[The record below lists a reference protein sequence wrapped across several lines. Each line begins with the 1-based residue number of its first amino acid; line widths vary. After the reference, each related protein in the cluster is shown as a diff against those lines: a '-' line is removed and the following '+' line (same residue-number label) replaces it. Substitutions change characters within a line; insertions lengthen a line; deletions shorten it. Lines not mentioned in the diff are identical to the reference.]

1 MAVDSGSNLVLN
13 AVLDQGL
20 SLVLKTAKQ
29 PYSKHLTSQMNIDK
43 IRLFLLC
50 IAWSTAI
57 INVALGQSALLMSNA
72 GVLSLLF
79 FLVLTLYRLKK
90 ESITIITILI
100 VVAFLILDKFP
111 SFEDY
116 LSAGRFTLVFA
127 ALLPT
132 MTLVRSAS
140 LNVRSVK
147 NSQDLLRNIPTSI
160 STSGFQIASHFFGSV
175 INTGTFSILSA
186 ALPENSDKNYRKAI
200 AEACLRGMN
209 TSATWSPFFVA
220 FAVGQAFIDTKNSWI
235 AMAIGIIVGIL
246 FNFISLPI
254 FAYGS
259 TLNKIKYSL
268 ACLSPV
274 FPLMILIMVSVF
286 SVSLF
291 FDFTAL
297 SAVVLVMPVLIIIY
311 IFLNFKN
318 FFEIY
323 SNTKS
328 WLLNSSDDITVIC
341 IAMFVGYLINR
352 SNIVSYYV
360 LYLDSAF
367 FPSWSLLALT
377 PLIITVFSF
386 VGIHPVITS
395 TIALSLVTSA
405 DIDIHPALLMQAHL
419 VGWSAGTMSS
429 VASLSVLTCSNLF
442 KVESHKLAFGPNLLT
457 AVIFS
462 LLSGVLL
469 CFVNSLIY

>member
-1 MAVDSGSNLVLN
+1 M
-13 AVLDQGL
+13 
-20 SLVLKTAKQ
+20 
-29 PYSKHLTSQMNIDK
+29 
-43 IRLFLLC
+43 
-50 IAWSTAI
+50 
-57 INVALGQSALLMSNA
+57 
-72 GVLSLLF
+72 F
-79 FLVLTLYRLKK
+79 FVLTFSRLKK
-90 ESITIITILI
+90 ESFTIIIILV
-100 VVAFLILDKFP
+100 VVAFFLLDQFP
-111 SFEDY
+111 SFEDF

-140 LNVRSVK
+140 LKVKRVK
-147 NSQDLLRNIPTSI
+147 NSQELLRNLPTSI

-220 FAVGQAFIDTKNSWI
+220 FAVGQAFIDKTNSWI
-235 AMAIGIIVGIL
+235 AMACGIL
-246 FNFISLPI
+246 VGMLFNLVSLPV

-274 FPLMILIMVSVF
+274 FPLLTIIMFSVL

-297 SAVVLVMPVLIIIY
+297 SAVVLVMPMLIVIY
-311 IFLNFKN
+311 LLFNLKN
-318 FFEIY
+318 FSEIY

-341 IAMFVGYLINR
+341 IAMLVGYLISR
-352 SNIVSYYV
+352 SNSINDYF
-360 LYLDSAF
+360 LLHDSAF
-367 FPSWSLLALT
+367 FPAWSLLAVT

-386 VGIHPVITS
+386 MGIHPVITS
-395 TIALSLVTSA
+395 TIALSLLTTA
-405 DIDIHPALLMQAHL
+405 QTDIHPALLMQAHL
-419 VGWSAGTMSS
+419 VGWAAGTMSS
-429 VASLSVLTCSNLF
+429 VASLSILTCSNLF
-442 KVESHKLAFGPNLLT
+442 QVESRKLAFGPNLLT

-462 LLSGVLL
+462 LSSGVLL
-469 CFVNSLIY
+469 SFVNSLIY

>member
-1 MAVDSGSNLVLN
+1 
-13 AVLDQGL
+13 
-20 SLVLKTAKQ
+20 
-29 PYSKHLTSQMNIDK
+29 MNIDK

-57 INVALGQSALLMSNA
+57 INVIFGQSALTLANA
-72 GVLSLLF
+72 GVLSLSF
-79 FLVLTLYRLKK
+79 FFVLTFSHLKK
-90 ESITIITILI
+90 ESITIIVIL
-100 VVAFLILDKFP
+100 VAVAFFLLDEFP
-111 SFEDY
+111 SFEDF
-116 LSAGRFTLVFA
+116 LTAGRFTLVFA

-140 LNVRSVK
+140 LKVKSVK
-147 NSQDLLRNIPTSI
+147 NSQDLLRNLPTSI

-186 ALPENSDKNYRKAI
+186 ALPENSDKNYRKTI

-220 FAVGQAFIDTKNSWI
+220 FAVGQVFIDTTNSWI
-235 AMAIGIIVGIL
+235 AMACGILVGIL
-246 FNFISLPI
+246 FNFVSLPF
-254 FAYGS
+254 FANGS

-274 FPLMILIMVSVF
+274 FPLLTLIMLSVLSVSV
-286 SVSLF
+286 F

-297 SAVVLVMPVLIIIY
+297 SAVVLVMPMLIVIY
-311 IFLNFKN
+311 LLFNLKN

-341 IAMFVGYLINR
+341 IAMLVGYLISR
-352 SNIVSYYV
+352 SNSINDYILLLLLESV
-360 LYLDSAF
+360 F

-386 VGIHPVITS
+386 MGIHPVITS
-395 TIALSLVTSA
+395 TIALSLLTTA
-405 DIDIHPALLMQAHL
+405 QTDIHPALLMQAHL
-419 VGWSAGTMSS
+419 VGWAAGTMSS

-442 KVESHKLAFGPNLLT
+442 QVESHKLAFGPNLLT
-457 AVIFS
+457 AFIFS
-462 LLSGVLL
+462 LSSGVLL
-469 CFVNSLIY
+469 SFVNSLIY

>member
-1 MAVDSGSNLVLN
+1 M
-13 AVLDQGL
+13 
-20 SLVLKTAKQ
+20 
-29 PYSKHLTSQMNIDK
+29 HIDK
-43 IRLFLLC
+43 IRLLLLC
-50 IAWSTAI
+50 VAWSTAI
-57 INVALGQSALLMSNA
+57 IDITVGQSALFIANL
-72 GVLSLLF
+72 GVLSLLLF
-79 FLVLTLYRLKK
+79 IVLTFGRLKK
-90 ESITIITILI
+90 ESLTIITILVI
-100 VVAFLILDKFP
+100 VAFFMLDHLP

-132 MTLVRSAS
+132 MTLVRSTS

-147 NSQDLLRNIPTSI
+147 NSQDLLRNIPTNI

-186 ALPENSDKNYRKAI
+186 ALPENSDKYYRKTI

-235 AMAIGIIVGIL
+235 AMALGILVGML

-274 FPLMILIMVSVF
+274 FPLMILIMISVL

-297 SAVVLVMPVLIIIY
+297 SAVVLVMPVLIVIY
-311 IFLNFKN
+311 IIFNFKN
-318 FFEIY
+318 YFEIF
-323 SNTKS
+323 SKTKS

-341 IAMFVGYLINR
+341 IAMFFGYLISH
-352 SNIVSYYV
+352 SNLVNDYI
-360 LYLDSAF
+360 LFLDSAI
-367 FPSWSLLALT
+367 FPSWSLLAFT
-377 PLIITVFSF
+377 PLVITIFSF
-386 VGIHPVITS
+386 TGIHPVITS
-395 TIALSLVTSA
+395 TIALSLLTSVK
-405 DIDIHPALLMQAHL
+405 IDIHPALLMQAHL
-419 VGWSAGTMSS
+419 VGWAAGTMSS

-442 KVESHKLAFGPNLLT
+442 KVKSHKLAFGPNLLT
-457 AVIFS
+457 AITFS

-469 CFVNSLIY
+469 SFINSLIY

>member
-1 MAVDSGSNLVLN
+1 M
-13 AVLDQGL
+13 
-20 SLVLKTAKQ
+20 
-29 PYSKHLTSQMNIDK
+29 
-43 IRLFLLC
+43 
-50 IAWSTAI
+50 
-57 INVALGQSALLMSNA
+57 
-72 GVLSLLF
+72 LLF
-79 FLVLTLYRLKK
+79 FFLTFSRLKK
-90 ESITIITILI
+90 ESFTIIIILV
-100 VVAFLILDKFP
+100 VVAFFLLDQFP
-111 SFEDY
+111 SFEDF

-140 LNVRSVK
+140 LKVKRVK
-147 NSQDLLRNIPTSI
+147 NSQDLLRNLPTSI

-220 FAVGQAFIDTKNSWI
+220 FAVGQAFIDKTNSWI
-235 AMAIGIIVGIL
+235 AMACGIL
-246 FNFISLPI
+246 VGMLFNLVSLPV

-274 FPLMILIMVSVF
+274 FPLLTIIMFSVL

-297 SAVVLVMPVLIIIY
+297 SAVVLVMPMLIVIY
-311 IFLNFKN
+311 LFFNLKN
-318 FFEIY
+318 FSEVY

-341 IAMFVGYLINR
+341 IAMLVGYLISR
-352 SNIVSYYV
+352 SNSINDYI
-360 LYLDSAF
+360 LLLDSAF
-367 FPSWSLLALT
+367 FPAWSLLALT

-386 VGIHPVITS
+386 MGIHPVITS
-395 TIALSLVTSA
+395 TIALSLLTTA
-405 DIDIHPALLMQAHL
+405 QIDIHPALLMQAHL
-419 VGWSAGTMSS
+419 VGWAAGTMSS

-442 KVESHKLAFGPNLLT
+442 QVESRKLAFGPNLLT

-462 LLSGVLL
+462 LSSGVLL
-469 CFVNSLIY
+469 SFVNSLIY

>member
-1 MAVDSGSNLVLN
+1 
-13 AVLDQGL
+13 
-20 SLVLKTAKQ
+20 
-29 PYSKHLTSQMNIDK
+29 MNIDK

-57 INVALGQSALLMSNA
+57 INVIFGQSALVLANA
-72 GVLSLLF
+72 GVLSLLLF
-79 FLVLTLYRLKK
+79 FVLTFSRLKK
-90 ESITIITILI
+90 ESFTIIIILV
-100 VVAFLILDKFP
+100 VVAFFLLDQFP
-111 SFEDY
+111 SFEDF

-140 LNVRSVK
+140 LKVKRVK
-147 NSQDLLRNIPTSI
+147 NSQELLRNLPTSI

-220 FAVGQAFIDTKNSWI
+220 FAVGQAFIDKTNSWI
-235 AMAIGIIVGIL
+235 AMACGIL
-246 FNFISLPI
+246 VGMLFNLVSLPV

-274 FPLMILIMVSVF
+274 FPLLTIIMFSVL

-297 SAVVLVMPVLIIIY
+297 SAVVLVMPMLIVIY
-311 IFLNFKN
+311 LFFNLKN
-318 FFEIY
+318 FSEIY

-341 IAMFVGYLINR
+341 IAMLVGYLISR
-352 SNIVSYYV
+352 SNSINDYI
-360 LYLDSAF
+360 LLLDSAF
-367 FPSWSLLALT
+367 FPSWSLLAVT

-386 VGIHPVITS
+386 MGIHPVITS
-395 TIALSLVTSA
+395 TIALSLLTTA
-405 DIDIHPALLMQAHL
+405 QIDIHPALLMQAHL
-419 VGWSAGTMSS
+419 VGWAAGTMSS
-429 VASLSVLTCSNLF
+429 VASLSILTCSNLF
-442 KVESHKLAFGPNLLT
+442 QVESRKLAFGPNLLT

-462 LLSGVLL
+462 LSSGLLLS
-469 CFVNSLIY
+469 FVNSLIY

>member
-1 MAVDSGSNLVLN
+1 M
-13 AVLDQGL
+13 
-20 SLVLKTAKQ
+20 
-29 PYSKHLTSQMNIDK
+29 
-43 IRLFLLC
+43 
-50 IAWSTAI
+50 
-57 INVALGQSALLMSNA
+57 
-72 GVLSLLF
+72 F
-79 FLVLTLYRLKK
+79 FVLTFSRLKK
-90 ESITIITILI
+90 ESFTIIIILV
-100 VVAFLILDKFP
+100 VVAFFLLDQFP
-111 SFEDY
+111 SFEDF

-140 LNVRSVK
+140 LKVKRVK
-147 NSQDLLRNIPTSI
+147 NSQDLLRNLPTSI

-220 FAVGQAFIDTKNSWI
+220 FAVGQAFIDKTNSWI
-235 AMAIGIIVGIL
+235 AMACGIL
-246 FNFISLPI
+246 VGMLFNLVSLPV

-274 FPLMILIMVSVF
+274 FPLLTIIMFSVL

-297 SAVVLVMPVLIIIY
+297 SAVVLVMPVLIVIY
-311 IFLNFKN
+311 LLFNLKN
-318 FFEIY
+318 FSEVY

-341 IAMFVGYLINR
+341 IAMLVGYLISR
-352 SNIVSYYV
+352 SNSINDYI
-360 LYLDSAF
+360 LLLDSAF

-377 PLIITVFSF
+377 PLIITLFSF
-386 VGIHPVITS
+386 MGIHPVITS
-395 TIALSLVTSA
+395 TIALSLLTTA
-405 DIDIHPALLMQAHL
+405 QIDIHPALIMQAHL
-419 VGWSAGTMSS
+419 VGWAAGTMSS
-429 VASLSVLTCSNLF
+429 VASLSILTCSNLF
-442 KVESHKLAFGPNLLT
+442 QVESRKLAFGPNLLT

-462 LLSGVLL
+462 LSSGVLL
-469 CFVNSLIY
+469 SFVNSLIY

>member
-1 MAVDSGSNLVLN
+1 M
-13 AVLDQGL
+13 
-20 SLVLKTAKQ
+20 
-29 PYSKHLTSQMNIDK
+29 
-43 IRLFLLC
+43 
-50 IAWSTAI
+50 
-57 INVALGQSALLMSNA
+57 
-72 GVLSLLF
+72 F
-79 FLVLTLYRLKK
+79 FVLTFSRLKK
-90 ESITIITILI
+90 ESFTIIIILV
-100 VVAFLILDKFP
+100 VVAFFLLDQFP
-111 SFEDY
+111 SFEDF

-140 LNVRSVK
+140 LKVKRVK
-147 NSQDLLRNIPTSI
+147 NSQDLLRNLPTSI

-220 FAVGQAFIDTKNSWI
+220 FAVGQAFIDKTNSWI
-235 AMAIGIIVGIL
+235 AMACGIL
-246 FNFISLPI
+246 VGMLFNLVSLPV

-259 TLNKIKYSL
+259 TLNKIKFSL

-274 FPLMILIMVSVF
+274 FPLLTIIMFSVL

-297 SAVVLVMPVLIIIY
+297 SAVVLVMPMLIVIY
-311 IFLNFKN
+311 LFFNLKN
-318 FFEIY
+318 FSEIY

-341 IAMFVGYLINR
+341 IAMLVGYLISR
-352 SNIVSYYV
+352 SNSINDYF
-360 LYLDSAF
+360 LLLDSAF
-367 FPSWSLLALT
+367 FPSWSLLAVT

-386 VGIHPVITS
+386 MGIHPVITS
-395 TIALSLVTSA
+395 TIALSLLTTA
-405 DIDIHPALLMQAHL
+405 QTDIHPALLMQAHL
-419 VGWSAGTMSS
+419 VGWAAGTMSS

-442 KVESHKLAFGPNLLT
+442 QVESRKLAFGPNLLT

-462 LLSGVLL
+462 LSSGVLL
-469 CFVNSLIY
+469 SFVNSLIY

>member
-1 MAVDSGSNLVLN
+1 M
-13 AVLDQGL
+13 
-20 SLVLKTAKQ
+20 
-29 PYSKHLTSQMNIDK
+29 
-43 IRLFLLC
+43 
-50 IAWSTAI
+50 
-57 INVALGQSALLMSNA
+57 
-72 GVLSLLF
+72 F
-79 FLVLTLYRLKK
+79 FVLTFSCLKK
-90 ESITIITILI
+90 ESFAIIIILV
-100 VVAFLILDKFP
+100 VVAFFLLDQFP
-111 SFEDY
+111 SFEDF

-140 LNVRSVK
+140 LKVKRVK
-147 NSQDLLRNIPTSI
+147 NSQDLLRNLPTSI

-220 FAVGQAFIDTKNSWI
+220 FAVGQAFIDKTNSWI
-235 AMAIGIIVGIL
+235 AMACGIL
-246 FNFISLPI
+246 VGMLFNLVSLPV

-274 FPLMILIMVSVF
+274 FPLLTIIMFSVL

-297 SAVVLVMPVLIIIY
+297 SAVVLVMPVLIVIY
-311 IFLNFKN
+311 LLFNLKN
-318 FFEIY
+318 FSEVY

-341 IAMFVGYLINR
+341 IAMLVGYLISR
-352 SNIVSYYV
+352 SNSINDYF
-360 LYLDSAF
+360 LLLDSAF
-367 FPSWSLLALT
+367 FPAWSLLAVT

-386 VGIHPVITS
+386 MGIHPVITS
-395 TIALSLVTSA
+395 TIALSLLTTVQT
-405 DIDIHPALLMQAHL
+405 DIHPALLMQAHL
-419 VGWSAGTMSS
+419 VGWAAGTMSS

-442 KVESHKLAFGPNLLT
+442 QVESRKLAFGPNLLT

-462 LLSGVLL
+462 LSSGVLL
-469 CFVNSLIY
+469 SFVNSLIY

>member
-1 MAVDSGSNLVLN
+1 
-13 AVLDQGL
+13 
-20 SLVLKTAKQ
+20 
-29 PYSKHLTSQMNIDK
+29 MNIDK

-57 INVALGQSALLMSNA
+57 INVIFGQSALVLANA
-72 GVLSLLF
+72 GVLSLLLF
-79 FLVLTLYRLKK
+79 FVLTFSRLKK
-90 ESITIITILI
+90 ESFTIIIILV
-100 VVAFLILDKFP
+100 VVAFFLLDQFP
-111 SFEDY
+111 SFEDF

-140 LNVRSVK
+140 LKVKRVK
-147 NSQDLLRNIPTSI
+147 NSQELLRNLPTSI

-220 FAVGQAFIDTKNSWI
+220 FAVGQAFIDKTNSWI
-235 AMAIGIIVGIL
+235 AMACGIL
-246 FNFISLPI
+246 VGMLFNLVSLPV

-274 FPLMILIMVSVF
+274 FPLLTIIMFSVL

-297 SAVVLVMPVLIIIY
+297 SAVVLVMPVLIVIY
-311 IFLNFKN
+311 LLFNLKN
-318 FFEIY
+318 FSEVY

-341 IAMFVGYLINR
+341 IAMLVGYLISR
-352 SNIVSYYV
+352 SNSINDYF
-360 LYLDSAF
+360 LLLDSAF
-367 FPSWSLLALT
+367 FPAWSLLALT

-386 VGIHPVITS
+386 MGIHPVITS
-395 TIALSLVTSA
+395 TIALSLLTTA
-405 DIDIHPALLMQAHL
+405 QIDIHPALLMQAHL
-419 VGWSAGTMSS
+419 VGWAAGTMSS
-429 VASLSVLTCSNLF
+429 VASLSILTCSNLF
-442 KVESHKLAFGPNLLT
+442 QVESRKLAFGPNLLT

-462 LLSGVLL
+462 LSSGVLL
-469 CFVNSLIY
+469 SFVNSLIY

>member
-1 MAVDSGSNLVLN
+1 MI
-13 AVLDQGL
+13 
-20 SLVLKTAKQ
+20 
-29 PYSKHLTSQMNIDK
+29 IDK

-57 INVALGQSALLMSNA
+57 INVIFGQSTLFLANA
-72 GVLSLLF
+72 GVLSLSF
-79 FLVLTLYRLKK
+79 FFVLTFSHLKK
-90 ESITIITILI
+90 ESITIIIVLV
-100 VVAFLILDKFP
+100 VVAFFLLDQFP
-111 SFEDY
+111 SFEDF

-140 LNVRSVK
+140 LKVKSVK
-147 NSQDLLRNIPTSI
+147 NSQDLLRNLPTSI

-186 ALPENSDKNYRKAI
+186 ALPENSDKNYRKTI

-220 FAVGQAFIDTKNSWI
+220 FAVGQSFIDTTNSWI
-235 AMAIGIIVGIL
+235 AMACGILVGII
-246 FNFISLPI
+246 FNFVSLPI

-274 FPLMILIMVSVF
+274 FPLLTLIMLSVLSVSVF
-286 SVSLF
+286 F
-291 FDFTAL
+291 NFTAL
-297 SAVVLVMPVLIIIY
+297 SAVVLVMPVLIVIY
-311 IFLNFKN
+311 MLFNLKN
-318 FFEIY
+318 FYEIY

-341 IAMFVGYLINR
+341 IAMLVGYLISH
-352 SNIVSYYV
+352 SNSINDYI
-360 LYLDSAF
+360 LLLESAF
-367 FPSWSLLALT
+367 FPSWSLLAIS

-386 VGIHPVITS
+386 MGIHPVITS
-395 TIALSLVTSA
+395 TIALSLLTTA
-405 DIDIHPALLMQAHL
+405 QKDIHPALLMQAHL
-419 VGWSAGTMSS
+419 VGWAAGTMSS

-442 KVESHKLAFGPNLLT
+442 QVESLKLAFGPNLLT

-462 LLSGVLL
+462 LSSGVLL
-469 CFVNSLIY
+469 SFVNSLIY

>member
-1 MAVDSGSNLVLN
+1 M
-13 AVLDQGL
+13 
-20 SLVLKTAKQ
+20 
-29 PYSKHLTSQMNIDK
+29 
-43 IRLFLLC
+43 
-50 IAWSTAI
+50 
-57 INVALGQSALLMSNA
+57 
-72 GVLSLLF
+72 F
-79 FLVLTLYRLKK
+79 FVLTFSRLKK
-90 ESITIITILI
+90 ESFTIIIILV
-100 VVAFLILDKFP
+100 VVAFFLLDQFP
-111 SFEDY
+111 SFEDF

-140 LNVRSVK
+140 LKVKRVK
-147 NSQDLLRNIPTSI
+147 NSQELLRNLPTSI

-220 FAVGQAFIDTKNSWI
+220 FAVGQAFIDKTNSWI
-235 AMAIGIIVGIL
+235 AMACGIL
-246 FNFISLPI
+246 VGMLFNLVSLPV

-274 FPLMILIMVSVF
+274 FPLLTIIMFSVL

-297 SAVVLVMPVLIIIY
+297 SAVVLVMPMLIVIY
-311 IFLNFKN
+311 LFFNLKN
-318 FFEIY
+318 FSEIY

-341 IAMFVGYLINR
+341 IAMLVGYLISR
-352 SNIVSYYV
+352 SNSINDYF
-360 LYLDSAF
+360 LLLDSAF
-367 FPSWSLLALT
+367 FPAWSLLALT

-386 VGIHPVITS
+386 MGIHPVITS
-395 TIALSLVTSA
+395 TIALSLLTTA
-405 DIDIHPALLMQAHL
+405 QTDIHPALLMQAHL
-419 VGWSAGTMSS
+419 VGWAAGTMSS
-429 VASLSVLTCSNLF
+429 VASLSILTCSNLF
-442 KVESHKLAFGPNLLT
+442 QVESRKLAFGPNLLT

-462 LLSGVLL
+462 LSSGVLL
-469 CFVNSLIY
+469 SFVNSLIY

>member
-1 MAVDSGSNLVLN
+1 MR
-13 AVLDQGL
+13 
-20 SLVLKTAKQ
+20 
-29 PYSKHLTSQMNIDK
+29 IDK

-50 IAWSTAI
+50 IAWLTAI
-57 INVALGQSALLMSNA
+57 INVIFGQSALVLTNA

-79 FLVLTLYRLKK
+79 FFILTFNRLKK
-90 ESITIITILI
+90 GSISIISILVI
-100 VVAFLILDKFP
+100 VAFFLLDQFP
-111 SFEDY
+111 SFEDF

-132 MTLVRSAS
+132 MTLVRSVS
-140 LNVRSVK
+140 LKVKSVT
-147 NSQDLLRNIPTSI
+147 NSQDLLRDLPTSI

-186 ALPENSDKNYRKAI
+186 ALPENSDKNYRKTI

-235 AMAIGIIVGIL
+235 AMVCGIL
-246 FNFISLPI
+246 VGMLFNVVSLPV

-274 FPLMILIMVSVF
+274 FPLMFLIMISVL
-286 SVSLF
+286 SVSLY

-297 SAVVLVMPVLIIIY
+297 SAVVLVMPVLIVIY
-311 IFLNFKN
+311 LLFNLNN

-328 WLLNSSDDITVIC
+328 WLLNSSDDIIIIC
-341 IAMFVGYLINR
+341 IAMLVGYLISR
-352 SNIVSYYV
+352 SNSVNDYILYV
-360 LYLDSAF
+360 DSTF

-377 PLIITVFSF
+377 PLIITLFSF
-386 VGIHPVITS
+386 IGIHPVITS
-395 TIALSLVTSA
+395 TIALSLLTSVHK
-405 DIDIHPALLMQAHL
+405 DINPALLMQAHL
-419 VGWSAGTMSS
+419 VGWASGTMSS

-442 KVESHKLAFGPNLLT
+442 QVESRKLAFGPNLLT

-462 LLSGVLL
+462 LLSGLL
-469 CFVNSLIY
+469 LSFINSLIN

>member
-1 MAVDSGSNLVLN
+1 
-13 AVLDQGL
+13 
-20 SLVLKTAKQ
+20 
-29 PYSKHLTSQMNIDK
+29 MNIDK

-57 INVALGQSALLMSNA
+57 INVIFGQSALVLANA
-72 GVLSLLF
+72 GVLSLLLF
-79 FLVLTLYRLKK
+79 FVLTFSRLKK
-90 ESITIITILI
+90 ESFTIIIILV
-100 VVAFLILDKFP
+100 VVAFFLLDQFP
-111 SFEDY
+111 SFEDF

-140 LNVRSVK
+140 LKVKRVK
-147 NSQDLLRNIPTSI
+147 NSQDLLRNLPTSI

-220 FAVGQAFIDTKNSWI
+220 FAVGQAFIDKTNSWI
-235 AMAIGIIVGIL
+235 AMACGIL
-246 FNFISLPI
+246 VGMLFNLVSLPV

-274 FPLMILIMVSVF
+274 FPLLTIIMFSVL

-297 SAVVLVMPVLIIIY
+297 SAVVLVMPMLIVIY
-311 IFLNFKN
+311 LFFNLKN
-318 FFEIY
+318 FSEIY

-341 IAMFVGYLINR
+341 IAMLVGYLISR
-352 SNIVSYYV
+352 SNSINDYF
-360 LYLDSAF
+360 LLLDSAF
-367 FPSWSLLALT
+367 FPAWSLLAVT

-386 VGIHPVITS
+386 MGIHPVITS
-395 TIALSLVTSA
+395 TIALSLLTTA
-405 DIDIHPALLMQAHL
+405 QIDIHPALLMQAHL
-419 VGWSAGTMSS
+419 VGWAAGTMSS

-442 KVESHKLAFGPNLLT
+442 QVESRKLAFGPNLLT

-462 LLSGVLL
+462 LSSGVLL
-469 CFVNSLIY
+469 SFVNSLIY

>member
-1 MAVDSGSNLVLN
+1 
-13 AVLDQGL
+13 
-20 SLVLKTAKQ
+20 
-29 PYSKHLTSQMNIDK
+29 MNIDK

-57 INVALGQSALLMSNA
+57 INVIFGQSALVLANA
-72 GVLSLLF
+72 GVLSLLLF
-79 FLVLTLYRLKK
+79 FVLTFSRLKK
-90 ESITIITILI
+90 ESFTIIIILV
-100 VVAFLILDKFP
+100 VVAFFLLDQFP
-111 SFEDY
+111 SFEDF

-140 LNVRSVK
+140 LKVKRVK
-147 NSQDLLRNIPTSI
+147 NSQDLLRNLPTSI

-220 FAVGQAFIDTKNSWI
+220 FAVGQAFIDKTNSWI
-235 AMAIGIIVGIL
+235 AMACGIL
-246 FNFISLPI
+246 VGMLFNLVSLPV

-274 FPLMILIMVSVF
+274 FPLLTIIMFSVL

-297 SAVVLVMPVLIIIY
+297 SAVVLVMPVLIVIY
-311 IFLNFKN
+311 LLFNLKN
-318 FFEIY
+318 FSEVY

-341 IAMFVGYLINR
+341 IAMLVGYLISR
-352 SNIVSYYV
+352 SNSINDYF
-360 LYLDSAF
+360 LLLDSAF
-367 FPSWSLLALT
+367 FPAWSLLAVT

-386 VGIHPVITS
+386 MGIHPVITS
-395 TIALSLVTSA
+395 TIALSLLTTA
-405 DIDIHPALLMQAHL
+405 QIDIHPALLMQAHL
-419 VGWSAGTMSS
+419 VGWAAGTMSS

-442 KVESHKLAFGPNLLT
+442 QVESRKLAFGPNLLT

-462 LLSGVLL
+462 LSSGLLLS
-469 CFVNSLIY
+469 FVNSLIY

>member
-1 MAVDSGSNLVLN
+1 M
-13 AVLDQGL
+13 
-20 SLVLKTAKQ
+20 
-29 PYSKHLTSQMNIDK
+29 
-43 IRLFLLC
+43 
-50 IAWSTAI
+50 
-57 INVALGQSALLMSNA
+57 
-72 GVLSLLF
+72 F
-79 FLVLTLYRLKK
+79 FVLTFSRLKK
-90 ESITIITILI
+90 ESFTIIIILV
-100 VVAFLILDKFP
+100 VVAFFLLDQFP
-111 SFEDY
+111 SFEDF

-140 LNVRSVK
+140 LKVKRVK
-147 NSQDLLRNIPTSI
+147 NSQDLLRNLPTSI

-220 FAVGQAFIDTKNSWI
+220 FAVGQAFIDKTNSWI
-235 AMAIGIIVGIL
+235 AMACGIL
-246 FNFISLPI
+246 VGMLFNLVSLPV

-259 TLNKIKYSL
+259 TLNKIKFSL

-274 FPLMILIMVSVF
+274 FPLLTIIMFSVL

-297 SAVVLVMPVLIIIY
+297 SAVVLVMPVLIVIY
-311 IFLNFKN
+311 LLFNRKN
-318 FFEIY
+318 FSEIY

-341 IAMFVGYLINR
+341 IAMLVGYLISR
-352 SNIVSYYV
+352 SNSINDYF
-360 LYLDSAF
+360 LLLDSAF
-367 FPSWSLLALT
+367 FPAWSLLAVT

-386 VGIHPVITS
+386 MGIHPVITS
-395 TIALSLVTSA
+395 TIALSLLTTA
-405 DIDIHPALLMQAHL
+405 QTDIHPALLMQAHL
-419 VGWSAGTMSS
+419 VGWAAGTMSS

-442 KVESHKLAFGPNLLT
+442 QVESRKLAFGPNLLT

-462 LLSGVLL
+462 LSSGVLL
-469 CFVNSLIY
+469 SFVNSLIY

>member
-1 MAVDSGSNLVLN
+1 
-13 AVLDQGL
+13 
-20 SLVLKTAKQ
+20 
-29 PYSKHLTSQMNIDK
+29 MNIDK

-57 INVALGQSALLMSNA
+57 INVIFGQSALVLANA
-72 GVLSLLF
+72 GVLSLLLF
-79 FLVLTLYRLKK
+79 FVLTFSRLKK
-90 ESITIITILI
+90 ESFTIIIILV
-100 VVAFLILDKFP
+100 VVAFFLLDQFP
-111 SFEDY
+111 SFEDF

-140 LNVRSVK
+140 LKVKRVK
-147 NSQDLLRNIPTSI
+147 NSQELLRNLPTSI

-220 FAVGQAFIDTKNSWI
+220 FAVGQAFIDKTNSWI
-235 AMAIGIIVGIL
+235 AMACGIL
-246 FNFISLPI
+246 VGMLFNLVSLPV

-274 FPLMILIMVSVF
+274 FPLLTIIMFSVL

-297 SAVVLVMPVLIIIY
+297 SAVVLVMPMLIVIY
-311 IFLNFKN
+311 LFFNLKN
-318 FFEIY
+318 FSEIY

-341 IAMFVGYLINR
+341 IAMLVGYLISR
-352 SNIVSYYV
+352 SNSIYDYI
-360 LYLDSAF
+360 LLLDSAF
-367 FPSWSLLALT
+367 FPSWSLLAVT

-386 VGIHPVITS
+386 MGIHPVITS
-395 TIALSLVTSA
+395 TIALSLLTTA
-405 DIDIHPALLMQAHL
+405 QIDIHPALLMQAHL
-419 VGWSAGTMSS
+419 VGWAAGTMSS

-442 KVESHKLAFGPNLLT
+442 QVESRKLAFGPNLLT

-462 LLSGVLL
+462 LSSGVLL
-469 CFVNSLIY
+469 SFVNSLIY

>member
-1 MAVDSGSNLVLN
+1 
-13 AVLDQGL
+13 
-20 SLVLKTAKQ
+20 LKTQTAPFK
-29 PYSKHLTSQMNIDK
+29 TSSFQMRIDK

-50 IAWSTAI
+50 IAWLTAI
-57 INVALGQSALLMSNA
+57 INVIFGQSALVLTNA
-72 GVLSLLF
+72 GVLSLLLF
-79 FLVLTLYRLKK
+79 FILTFNRLKK
-90 ESITIITILI
+90 GSITIISILVI
-100 VVAFLILDKFP
+100 VAFFLLDQFP
-111 SFEDY
+111 SFEDF

-132 MTLVRSAS
+132 MTLVRSVS
-140 LNVRSVK
+140 LKVKSVT
-147 NSQDLLRNIPTSI
+147 NSQDLLRDLPTSI

-186 ALPENSDKNYRKAI
+186 ALPENSDKNYRKTI

-235 AMAIGIIVGIL
+235 AMVCGIL
-246 FNFISLPI
+246 VGMLFNIVSLPV

-274 FPLMILIMVSVF
+274 FPLMFLIMISVL
-286 SVSLF
+286 SVSLY

-297 SAVVLVMPVLIIIY
+297 SAVVLVMPVLIVIY
-311 IFLNFKN
+311 LLFNLNN
-318 FFEIY
+318 FYGIY

-328 WLLNSSDDITVIC
+328 WLLNSSDDIIIIC
-341 IAMFVGYLINR
+341 IAMLVGYLISR
-352 SNIVSYYV
+352 SNSVNDYILYV
-360 LYLDSAF
+360 DSAF

-377 PLIITVFSF
+377 PLIITLFSF
-386 VGIHPVITS
+386 IGIHPVITS
-395 TIALSLVTSA
+395 TIALSLLTSVQK
-405 DIDIHPALLMQAHL
+405 DIHPALLMQAHL
-419 VGWSAGTMSS
+419 VGWASGTMSS

-442 KVESHKLAFGPNLLT
+442 QVESRKLAFGPNLLT

-469 CFVNSLIY
+469 SLVNSLIN

>member
-1 MAVDSGSNLVLN
+1 M
-13 AVLDQGL
+13 
-20 SLVLKTAKQ
+20 KTQTAPFK
-29 PYSKHLTSQMNIDK
+29 TSSFQMRIDK

-50 IAWSTAI
+50 IAWLTAI
-57 INVALGQSALLMSNA
+57 INVIFGQSALVLTNA
-72 GVLSLLF
+72 GVLSLLLF
-79 FLVLTLYRLKK
+79 FILTFNRLKK
-90 ESITIITILI
+90 GSITIISILVI
-100 VVAFLILDKFP
+100 VAFFLLDQFP
-111 SFEDY
+111 SFEDF

-132 MTLVRSAS
+132 MTLVRSVS
-140 LNVRSVK
+140 LKVKSVT
-147 NSQDLLRNIPTSI
+147 NSQDLLRDLPTSI

-186 ALPENSDKNYRKAI
+186 ALPENSDKNYRKTI

-235 AMAIGIIVGIL
+235 AMVCGILVGML
-246 FNFISLPI
+246 FNFVSLPV

-274 FPLMILIMVSVF
+274 FPLMFLIMISVL
-286 SVSLF
+286 SVSLY

-297 SAVVLVMPVLIIIY
+297 SAVVLVMPVLIVIY
-311 IFLNFKN
+311 LLFNFNN

-328 WLLNSSDDITVIC
+328 WLLNSSDDIIIIC
-341 IAMFVGYLINR
+341 IAMLVGYLISR
-352 SNIVSYYV
+352 SNSVNDYILYV
-360 LYLDSAF
+360 DSAF

-377 PLIITVFSF
+377 PLIITLFSF
-386 VGIHPVITS
+386 IGIHPVITS
-395 TIALSLVTSA
+395 TIVLSLLTSVQR
-405 DIDIHPALLMQAHL
+405 DIHPALLMQAHL
-419 VGWSAGTMSS
+419 VGWASGTMSS

-442 KVESHKLAFGPNLLT
+442 QVESRKLAFGPNLLT

-462 LLSGVLL
+462 LLSGLL
-469 CFVNSLIY
+469 LSFVNSLIS

>member
-1 MAVDSGSNLVLN
+1 M
-13 AVLDQGL
+13 
-20 SLVLKTAKQ
+20 
-29 PYSKHLTSQMNIDK
+29 
-43 IRLFLLC
+43 
-50 IAWSTAI
+50 
-57 INVALGQSALLMSNA
+57 
-72 GVLSLLF
+72 F
-79 FLVLTLYRLKK
+79 FVLTFSRLKK
-90 ESITIITILI
+90 ESFTIIIILV
-100 VVAFLILDKFP
+100 VVAFFLLDQFP
-111 SFEDY
+111 SFEDF

-140 LNVRSVK
+140 LKVKRVK
-147 NSQDLLRNIPTSI
+147 NSQDLLRNLPTSI

-220 FAVGQAFIDTKNSWI
+220 FAVGQAFIDKTNSWI
-235 AMAIGIIVGIL
+235 AMACGIL
-246 FNFISLPI
+246 VGMLFNLVSLPV

-274 FPLMILIMVSVF
+274 FPLLTIIMFSVL

-297 SAVVLVMPVLIIIY
+297 SAVVLVMPMLIVIY
-311 IFLNFKN
+311 LFFNLKN
-318 FFEIY
+318 FSEIY

-341 IAMFVGYLINR
+341 IAMLVGYLISR
-352 SNIVSYYV
+352 SNSINDYF
-360 LYLDSAF
+360 LLLDSTF
-367 FPSWSLLALT
+367 FPSWSLLAVT

-386 VGIHPVITS
+386 MGIHPVITS
-395 TIALSLVTSA
+395 TIALSLLTTA
-405 DIDIHPALLMQAHL
+405 QIDIHPALLMQAHL
-419 VGWSAGTMSS
+419 VGWAAGTMSS
-429 VASLSVLTCSNLF
+429 VASLSILTCSNLF
-442 KVESHKLAFGPNLLT
+442 QVESRKLAFGPNLLT

-462 LLSGVLL
+462 LSSGVLL
-469 CFVNSLIY
+469 SFVNSLIY

>member
-1 MAVDSGSNLVLN
+1 MHV
-13 AVLDQGL
+13 
-20 SLVLKTAKQ
+20 
-29 PYSKHLTSQMNIDK
+29 DK

-57 INVALGQSALLMSNA
+57 INVIFGQSALALANA
-72 GVLSLLF
+72 GVLSMLF
-79 FLVLTLYRLKK
+79 FFVLTFSRLKK
-90 ESITIITILI
+90 ESITIITILV
-100 VVAFLILDKFP
+100 VVAFFLLDQFP
-111 SFEDY
+111 SFEEF

-132 MTLVRSAS
+132 MTLVRSVS
-140 LNVRSVK
+140 SKVKSVK
-147 NSQDLLRNIPTSI
+147 NSQDLLRNLPASI

-186 ALPENSDKNYRKAI
+186 ALPENSDKNYRKTI

-220 FAVGQAFIDTKNSWI
+220 FAVGQEFIDTTNSWI
-235 AMAIGIIVGIL
+235 AMACGILVGIL
-246 FNFISLPI
+246 FNFVSLPV

-274 FPLMILIMVSVF
+274 FPLLTLIMLSVLSVSV
-286 SVSLF
+286 F

-297 SAVVLVMPVLIIIY
+297 SAVVLVMPMLIVIY
-311 IFLNFKN
+311 LLFNLKN
-318 FFEIY
+318 FYEIY

-341 IAMFVGYLINR
+341 IAMLVGYLISR
-352 SNIVSYYV
+352 SNSINDYI
-360 LYLDSAF
+360 LLLESAY

-386 VGIHPVITS
+386 MGIHPVITS
-395 TIALSLVTSA
+395 TIALSLLTTA
-405 DIDIHPALLMQAHL
+405 KTDIHPALLMQAHL
-419 VGWSAGTMSS
+419 VGWAAGTMSS
-429 VASLSVLTCSNLF
+429 VASLSVSTCSNLF
-442 KVESHKLAFGPNLLT
+442 QVESRKLAFGPNLLT

-462 LLSGVLL
+462 LSSGVFLSL
-469 CFVNSLIY
+469 VNSLIN

>member
-1 MAVDSGSNLVLN
+1 M
-13 AVLDQGL
+13 
-20 SLVLKTAKQ
+20 
-29 PYSKHLTSQMNIDK
+29 
-43 IRLFLLC
+43 
-50 IAWSTAI
+50 
-57 INVALGQSALLMSNA
+57 
-72 GVLSLLF
+72 F
-79 FLVLTLYRLKK
+79 FVLTFSRLKK
-90 ESITIITILI
+90 ESFTIIIILV
-100 VVAFLILDKFP
+100 VVAFFLLDQFP
-111 SFEDY
+111 SFEDF

-140 LNVRSVK
+140 LKVKRVK
-147 NSQDLLRNIPTSI
+147 NSQELLRNLPTSI

-220 FAVGQAFIDTKNSWI
+220 FAVGQAFIDKTNSWI
-235 AMAIGIIVGIL
+235 AMACGIL
-246 FNFISLPI
+246 VGMLFNLVSLPV

-274 FPLMILIMVSVF
+274 FPLLTIIMFSVL

-297 SAVVLVMPVLIIIY
+297 SAVVLVMPVLIVIY
-311 IFLNFKN
+311 LLFNLKN
-318 FFEIY
+318 FSEIY

-341 IAMFVGYLINR
+341 IAMLVGYLISR
-352 SNIVSYYV
+352 SNSINDYF
-360 LYLDSAF
+360 LLLDSAF
-367 FPSWSLLALT
+367 FPAWSLLAVT

-386 VGIHPVITS
+386 MGIHPVITS
-395 TIALSLVTSA
+395 TIALSLLTTA
-405 DIDIHPALLMQAHL
+405 QIDIHPALLMQAHL
-419 VGWSAGTMSS
+419 VGWAAGTMSS

-442 KVESHKLAFGPNLLT
+442 QVESRKLAFGPNLLT

-462 LLSGVLL
+462 LSSGVLL
-469 CFVNSLIY
+469 SFVNSLIY

>member
-1 MAVDSGSNLVLN
+1 M
-13 AVLDQGL
+13 
-20 SLVLKTAKQ
+20 
-29 PYSKHLTSQMNIDK
+29 
-43 IRLFLLC
+43 
-50 IAWSTAI
+50 
-57 INVALGQSALLMSNA
+57 
-72 GVLSLLF
+72 F
-79 FLVLTLYRLKK
+79 FVLTFSRLKK
-90 ESITIITILI
+90 ESFTIIIILV
-100 VVAFLILDKFP
+100 VVAFFLLDQFP
-111 SFEDY
+111 SFEDF

-140 LNVRSVK
+140 LKVKRVK
-147 NSQDLLRNIPTSI
+147 NSQDLLRNLPTSI

-186 ALPENSDKNYRKAI
+186 ALPKNSDKNYRKAI

-220 FAVGQAFIDTKNSWI
+220 FAVGQAFIDKTNSWI
-235 AMAIGIIVGIL
+235 AMACGIL
-246 FNFISLPI
+246 VGMLFNLVSLPV

-274 FPLMILIMVSVF
+274 FPLLTIIMLSVL
-286 SVSLF
+286 SVSFF

-297 SAVVLVMPVLIIIY
+297 SAVVLVMPMLIVIY
-311 IFLNFKN
+311 LFFNLKN
-318 FFEIY
+318 FSEIY

-341 IAMFVGYLINR
+341 IAMLVGYLISR
-352 SNIVSYYV
+352 SNSINDYF
-360 LYLDSAF
+360 LLLDSAF
-367 FPSWSLLALT
+367 FPAWSLLALT

-386 VGIHPVITS
+386 MGIHPVITS
-395 TIALSLVTSA
+395 TIALSLLTTA
-405 DIDIHPALLMQAHL
+405 QIDIHPALLMQAHL
-419 VGWSAGTMSS
+419 VGWAAGTMSS

-442 KVESHKLAFGPNLLT
+442 QVESRKLAFGPNLLT

-462 LLSGVLL
+462 LSSGVLL
-469 CFVNSLIY
+469 SFVNSLIY

>member
-1 MAVDSGSNLVLN
+1 M
-13 AVLDQGL
+13 
-20 SLVLKTAKQ
+20 
-29 PYSKHLTSQMNIDK
+29 
-43 IRLFLLC
+43 
-50 IAWSTAI
+50 
-57 INVALGQSALLMSNA
+57 
-72 GVLSLLF
+72 F
-79 FLVLTLYRLKK
+79 FVLTFSRLKK
-90 ESITIITILI
+90 ESFTIIIILV
-100 VVAFLILDKFP
+100 VVAFFLLDQFP
-111 SFEDY
+111 SFEDF

-140 LNVRSVK
+140 LKVKRVK
-147 NSQDLLRNIPTSI
+147 NSQDLLRNLPTSI

-220 FAVGQAFIDTKNSWI
+220 FAVGQAFIDKTNSWI
-235 AMAIGIIVGIL
+235 AMACGIL
-246 FNFISLPI
+246 VGMLFNLVSLPV

-274 FPLMILIMVSVF
+274 FPLLTIIMFSVL

-297 SAVVLVMPVLIIIY
+297 SAVVLVMPVLIVIY
-311 IFLNFKN
+311 LLFNLKN
-318 FFEIY
+318 FSEIY

-341 IAMFVGYLINR
+341 IAMLVGYLISR
-352 SNIVSYYV
+352 SNSINDYF
-360 LYLDSAF
+360 LLLDSAF
-367 FPSWSLLALT
+367 FPAWSLLAVT

-386 VGIHPVITS
+386 MGIHPVITS
-395 TIALSLVTSA
+395 TIALSLLTTA
-405 DIDIHPALLMQAHL
+405 QTDIHPALLMQAHL
-419 VGWSAGTMSS
+419 VGWAAGTMSS
-429 VASLSVLTCSNLF
+429 VASLSILTCSNLF
-442 KVESHKLAFGPNLLT
+442 QVESRKLAFGPNLLT

-462 LLSGVLL
+462 LSSGVLL
-469 CFVNSLIY
+469 SFVNSLIY

>member
-1 MAVDSGSNLVLN
+1 M
-13 AVLDQGL
+13 
-20 SLVLKTAKQ
+20 
-29 PYSKHLTSQMNIDK
+29 
-43 IRLFLLC
+43 
-50 IAWSTAI
+50 
-57 INVALGQSALLMSNA
+57 
-72 GVLSLLF
+72 F
-79 FLVLTLYRLKK
+79 FVLTFSRLKK
-90 ESITIITILI
+90 ESFTIIIILV
-100 VVAFLILDKFP
+100 VVAFFLLDQFP
-111 SFEDY
+111 SFEDF

-140 LNVRSVK
+140 LKVKRVK
-147 NSQDLLRNIPTSI
+147 NCQDLLRNLPTSI

-220 FAVGQAFIDTKNSWI
+220 FAVGQAFIDTTNSWI
-235 AMAIGIIVGIL
+235 AMACGIL
-246 FNFISLPI
+246 VGMLFNLVSLPV

-274 FPLMILIMVSVF
+274 FPLLTIIMFSVL

-297 SAVVLVMPVLIIIY
+297 SAVVLVMPMLIVIY
-311 IFLNFKN
+311 LFFNLKN
-318 FFEIY
+318 FSEVY

-341 IAMFVGYLINR
+341 IAMLVGYLISR
-352 SNIVSYYV
+352 SNSINDYF
-360 LYLDSAF
+360 LLLDSVF
-367 FPSWSLLALT
+367 FPAWSLLAVT

-386 VGIHPVITS
+386 MGIHPVITS
-395 TIALSLVTSA
+395 TIALSLLTTA
-405 DIDIHPALLMQAHL
+405 QIDIHPALLMQAHL
-419 VGWSAGTMSS
+419 VGWAAGTMSS

-442 KVESHKLAFGPNLLT
+442 QVESRKLAFGPNLLT

-462 LLSGVLL
+462 LSSGVLL
-469 CFVNSLIY
+469 SFVNSLIY

>member
-1 MAVDSGSNLVLN
+1 M
-13 AVLDQGL
+13 
-20 SLVLKTAKQ
+20 
-29 PYSKHLTSQMNIDK
+29 
-43 IRLFLLC
+43 
-50 IAWSTAI
+50 
-57 INVALGQSALLMSNA
+57 
-72 GVLSLLF
+72 F
-79 FLVLTLYRLKK
+79 FVLTFSRLKK
-90 ESITIITILI
+90 ESFTIIIILV
-100 VVAFLILDKFP
+100 VVAFFLLDQFP
-111 SFEDY
+111 SFEDF

-140 LNVRSVK
+140 LKVKRVK
-147 NSQDLLRNIPTSI
+147 NSQELLRNLPTSI

-220 FAVGQAFIDTKNSWI
+220 FAVGQAFIDKTNSWI
-235 AMAIGIIVGIL
+235 AMACGIL
-246 FNFISLPI
+246 VGMLFNLVSLPV

-274 FPLMILIMVSVF
+274 FPLLTIIMFSVL

-297 SAVVLVMPVLIIIY
+297 SAVVLVMPMLIVIY
-311 IFLNFKN
+311 LFFNLKN
-318 FFEIY
+318 FSEIY

-341 IAMFVGYLINR
+341 IAMLVGYLISR
-352 SNIVSYYV
+352 SNSINDYF
-360 LYLDSAF
+360 LLLDSAF
-367 FPSWSLLALT
+367 FPAWSLLAVT

-386 VGIHPVITS
+386 MGIHPVITS
-395 TIALSLVTSA
+395 TIALSLLTTA
-405 DIDIHPALLMQAHL
+405 QIDIHPALLMQAHL
-419 VGWSAGTMSS
+419 VGWAAGTMSS
-429 VASLSVLTCSNLF
+429 VASLSILTCSNLF
-442 KVESHKLAFGPNLLT
+442 QVESRKLAFGPNLLT

-462 LLSGVLL
+462 LSSGVLL
-469 CFVNSLIY
+469 SFVNSLIY